1 MSEKIEQIKDHK
13 EIVEKVLYETD
24 FNVESENWK
33 TYPKSRIRAE
43 YITYTWKRLDKDNKY
58 QDYNWEKIVI
68 TNYKLSLNDWNIE
81 IAKKILKNRN
91 WEPYIVDDKK
101 ELILSI
107 DEFNDLITN
116 IDLEIESKKKN

>member
-116 IDLEIESKKKN
+116 IDLEIESKKN